1 MRIGGAGKTQKKAT
15 ACWPFSVATKIF
27 SVAIELLVLCYDV
40 VLCVATWF
48 SSYSGLLGHDRGF
61 PGHYRVVFFLF
72 FYCDRGPHG
81 VAAMFLFS
89 VVTMSRQR
97 FPCRDGDD
105 HNKRA
110 GLRRSLVKAKRFPVA
125 TEIYSVVIEFHGVVS
140 QQGIPCRDRDLAK
153 TKGFLSRQNIFM
165 SR

>member
-1 MRIGGAGKTQKKAT
+1 MIGVFLVTT
-15 ACWPFSVATKIF
+15 
-27 SVAIELLVLCYDV
+27 EL
-40 VLCVATWF
+40 F
-48 SSYSGLLGHDRGF
+48 SSG
-61 PGHYRVVFFLF
+61 F

-110 GLRRSLVKAKRFPVA
+110 GLRRSFVKAKRFPAA
-125 TEIYSVVIEFHGVVS
+125 TEIYNVAIGFDGVVS
-140 QQGIPCRDRDLAK
+140 RQGIPCRDRDLAK
-153 TKGFLSRQNIFM
+153 PKGFLSRQNIFM